1 MAGSGLPLQ
10 RDRRIMSTLKSISH
24 RYLLVVGC
32 ALMAACAT
40 GTGPA
45 NTQFFMPKNY
55 IGPVVHDDTLIYE
68 AQAAAHIF
76 LMDGL
81 NGALAKLSQD
91 RSRDWQG
98 AFRIVVTPMFLI
110 RQLHDSS
117 AAVRTPSFMPMLSG
131 EYLFVSRVGDA
142 SGPDANLRF
151 SPVLVRGIRLTL
163 AHHSNGQAGCFRDG
177 FHPAD
182 EHVDSCVPDV
192 GFDTNIVRLN
202 RANGDFSTT
211 YAEAMVHT
219 TLMNRAKGDLPTH
232 SFGLAAAYD
241 WHLKHIFGALSDE
254 QRQLYGSW
262 RARGMFEAMQIF
274 GNECNEGTYRL
285 WYQNVACAFRGRARL
300 SGEYERAPKN
310 PGPLALR
317 INPPILPWRGQVE
330 VSYVFT
336 RLLGT
341 GIFAR
346 WSDGQDYYNID
357 FVNRHRVF
365 MYGLMLD
372 ESAIPRIGPAVH

>member
-1 MAGSGLPLQ
+1 MTG
-10 RDRRIMSTLKSISH
+10 IKSIL
-24 RYLLVVGC
+24 RTFV
-32 ALMAACAT
+32 ALGSIVTAGCAT

-45 NTQFFMPKNY
+45 NTQFFMERSY
-55 IGPVVHDDTLIYE
+55 IGPAAHDDSILYE

-81 NGALAKLSQD
+81 NSAFAKLSQD
-91 RSRDWQG
+91 RSQDWQG
-98 AFRIVVTPMFLI
+98 AFRVILTPMFLI

-117 AAVRTPSFMPMLSG
+117 AAVRTPSFMPELST

-142 SGPDANLRF
+142 TGPDANLRF

-163 AHHSNGQAGCFRDG
+163 AHHSNGQAGCFRYG
-177 FHPAD
+177 FEPAD
-182 EHVDSCVPDV
+182 AHANVCVPTP
-192 GFDTNIVRLN
+192 GQDTNVVRLN
-202 RANGDFSTT
+202 LTNGDFSTT

-219 TLMNRAKGDLPTH
+219 TLMNRARGDRPTH

-241 WHLKHIFGALSDE
+241 WHLRGIFGSLSDE
-254 QRQLYGSW
+254 QRELYGSW
-262 RARGMFEAMQIF
+262 RLRGMAEGMQLF
-274 GNECNEGTYRL
+274 GNECDDGSYRL
-285 WYQNVACAFRGRARL
+285 WYQNFACAFRGRARI
-300 SGEYERAPKN
+300 SGEYDRAPQN

-317 INPPILPWRGQVE
+317 VDPAILPWRGQVE
-330 VSYVFT
+330 ISYVFT

-346 WSDGQDYYNID
+346 WNDGQDYYNID
-357 FVNRHRVF
+357 FVNRRRVF

-372 ESAIPRIGPAVH
+372 ESAIPRIGPVIP

>member
-1 MAGSGLPLQ
+1 MIKFTGPRLLAAAA
-10 RDRRIMSTLKSISH
+10 SI
-24 RYLLVVGC
+24 
-32 ALMAACAT
+32 ATAACAT

-45 NTQFFMPKNY
+45 NTQFFMEKSY
-55 IGPVVHDDTLIYE
+55 IGPVAHDDTIIYE

-81 NGALAKLSQD
+81 NSAFAKLTQD
-91 RSRDWQG
+91 RSQDWQG
-98 AFRIVVTPMFLI
+98 AFRIILTPMFLV

-142 SGPDANLRF
+142 TGQDSDLHF
-151 SPVLVRGIRLTL
+151 SPVLVRGLRVTL

-192 GFDTNIVRLN
+192 GYDTNIVKIN

-211 YAEAMVHT
+211 YLEALVHT
-219 TLMNRAKGDLPTH
+219 TLMNRGKGDLPTH

-241 WHLKHIFGALSDE
+241 WHLKNIFGALSDE
-254 QRQLYGSW
+254 QRELYGSW

-274 GNECNEGTYRL
+274 GNECSDGAYRL
-285 WYQNVACAFRGRARL
+285 WYQNFACAFRGRARL
-300 SGEYERAPKN
+300 NGLYERAPKN

-317 INPPILPWRGQVE
+317 IEPAIVPWRGQLE
-330 VSYVFT
+330 LSYVFT

-341 GIFAR
+341 GVFAR

-357 FVNRHRVF
+357 FVNRRRVF

>member
-1 MAGSGLPLQ
+1 MTGLQSIGLQ
-10 RDRRIMSTLKSISH
+10 
-24 RYLLVVGC
+24 LLVATGC
-32 ALMAACAT
+32 VVAAGCAT
-40 GTGPA
+40 GTGPV
-45 NTQFFMPKNY
+45 NTQFFMEKSY
-55 IGPVVHDDTLIYE
+55 IGPVAHDDTLIYE

-81 NGALAKLSQD
+81 NNAFSRLSQD

-98 AFRIVVTPMFLI
+98 ALRIIVTPMFLI

-117 AAVRTPSFMPMLSG
+117 AAVRTPSFMPQLST

-142 SGPDANLRF
+142 TGADGDLRF

-163 AHHSNGQAGCFRDG
+163 AHHSNGQAGCFREG

-182 EHVDSCVPDV
+182 EHVSSCVRDSTA
-192 GFDTNIVRLN
+192 DTNVVRLN

-211 YAEAMVHT
+211 YLEAMVHT
-219 TLMNRAKGDLPTH
+219 TLMNRGKGDLPTH

-241 WHLKHIFGALSDE
+241 WHLKNIFGALSDE
-254 QRQLYGSW
+254 QRELYGSW
-262 RARGMFEAMQIF
+262 RARGMFEAMQIV
-274 GNECNEGTYRL
+274 GNECDVGEYRQ
-285 WYQNVACAFRGRARL
+285 WYESVTCAFRGRARL

-317 INPPILPWRGQVE
+317 VNPPILPWRGQIE

-341 GIFAR
+341 GVFAR
-346 WSDGQDYYNID
+346 WVDGQDYYNID
-357 FVNRHRVF
+357 FVNRRRAF
-365 MYGLMLD
+365 LFGLMLD
-372 ESAIPRIGPAVH
+372 ESAIPRMGPAAR

>member
-1 MAGSGLPLQ
+1 MTSI
-10 RDRRIMSTLKSISH
+10 RSISL
-24 RYLLVVGC
+24 RLLVAAGC
-32 ALMAACAT
+32 MATAACAT

-45 NTQFFMPKNY
+45 NTQFFMEKSY
-55 IGPVVHDDTLIYE
+55 IGPVAHDDTLIYE

-81 NGALAKLSQD
+81 NGAFSKLSQD
-91 RSRDWQG
+91 PSRDWQG
-98 AFRIVVTPMFLI
+98 AFRIIVTPMFRI
-110 RQLHDSS
+110 RQLRDSS

-131 EYLFVSRVGDA
+131 EYLFVSRVGDE

-163 AHHSNGQAGCFRDG
+163 AHHSNGQAGCFREG

-182 EHVDSCVPDV
+182 EHVDTCVPDV

-241 WHLKHIFGALSDE
+241 WHLKNIFGALSDE
-254 QRQLYGSW
+254 QRQLYGGW
-262 RARGMFEAMQIF
+262 RARGMLEAMQIF
-274 GNECNEGTYRL
+274 GNECDAGVYRL
-285 WYQNVACAFRGRARL
+285 WYESFACAFRGRARV

-317 INPPILPWRGQVE
+317 VNPPILPWRGQIE
-330 VSYVFT
+330 LSYVFT

-341 GIFAR
+341 GVFGR
-346 WSDGQDYYNID
+346 WVDGQDYYNID
-357 FVNRHRVF
+357 FVNRRRAF
-365 MYGLMLD
+365 MFGLMLD